1 MSELQRIE
9 AEMKK
14 AIDRLKSDFASLRTG
29 RAHIHMLEGI
39 KVEYFGSFLPV
50 QQVASVSAPDAK
62 TLEIKPW
69 DKEALKNIEQA
80 IIKSDLGMS
89 PLNDGKCLRLSIP
102 TLTTERK
109 KDLVRVIR
117 KQAEDFRIAIRN
129 LRREGVEEIKKQEKD
144 KKISQ
149 DDLKRGEQEI
159 QKCTDQYIKNIE
171 DLILAKEKDI
181 LES

>member
-1 MSELQRIE
+1 MSEPQRIE
-9 AEMKK
+9 IEMKK
-14 AIDRLKSDFASLRTG
+14 TVERLKNDFASLRTG
-29 RAHIHMLEGI
+29 RAHIQMLEGI

-50 QQVASVSAPDAK
+50 QQVAGISVTDAR

-80 IIKSDLGMS
+80 VLKSDLGIT
-89 PLNDGKCLRLSIP
+89 PLNDGKCLRLSLP
-102 TLTTERK
+102 TLTTERR

-149 DDLKRGEQEI
+149 DDLKRLEHEI
-159 QKCTDQYIKNIE
+159 QKLTDQYIKNIE

>member
-1 MSELQRIE
+1 MSEPQRIE
-9 AEMKK
+9 IEMKK
-14 AIDRLKSDFASLRTG
+14 TVERLKTDFASLRTG
-29 RAHIHMLEGI
+29 RAHIQMLEGI

-50 QQVASVSAPDAK
+50 QQVAGISVTDAR

-80 IIKSDLGMS
+80 VLKSDLGIT
-89 PLNDGKCLRLSIP
+89 PLNDGKCLRLSLP
-102 TLTTERK
+102 TLTTERR

-149 DDLKRGEQEI
+149 DDLKRLEHEI
-159 QKCTDQYIKNIE
+159 QKLTDQYIKNIE